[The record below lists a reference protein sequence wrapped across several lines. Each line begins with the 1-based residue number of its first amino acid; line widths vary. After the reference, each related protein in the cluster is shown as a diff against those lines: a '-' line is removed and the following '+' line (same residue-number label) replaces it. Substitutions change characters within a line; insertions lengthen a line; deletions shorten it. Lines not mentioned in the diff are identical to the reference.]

1 MRTYETIFILDPKKL
16 EDGGEAFSKAAG
28 AQVEALGG
36 KVQKS
41 VSLGRRQFARPIGK
55 HKAGVYWDLVVDL
68 ANESVAVLKDRYRL
82 NSTVLRLEVFDYV
95 EASDPTK
102 LNTTPRIDFGSY
114 GDMGDRGDRGDR
126 GGGGGGRDRDR
137 DRDGDRGRGR

>member
-16 EDGGEAFSKAAG
+16 EDGGEAFAKAAG
-28 AQVEALGG
+28 AQVETLGG

-68 ANESVAVLKDRYRL
+68 ASESVAVLKDRYRL
-82 NSTVLRLEVFDYV
+82 NGTVLRLEVFDY
-95 EASDPTK
+95 EEGSDPTK

-114 GDMGDRGDRGDR
+114 GDMG
-126 GGGGGGRDRDR
+126 GGGGRDRDR
-137 DRDGDRGRGR
+137 DRDRDGDRDRDRGGRGR